1 MLSVVKVNANV
12 QEDRSFP
19 GMYAVRSLAMKYSR
33 VAWTHMSAA
42 ASCMCVLSCRKFLL
56 ANLCTSTLRLH
67 SKAVEYSLPYT
78 PPHAWVSRRGSGISG
93 GGGVTRIPAL
103 PTDCN
108 NNDLQEKGKILSQT
122 CAWNSFNP
130 ARQPNFYNTKYQ
142 VPGKRSGNYVYA
154 VQQFLGFRSNR
165 VGIGVRVGVYLE

>member
-1 MLSVVKVNANV
+1 MAEWSHGSKGMGGGGVLSVVKVNANV

-78 PPHAWVSRRGSGISG
+78 PPMPGSRKGAVGSREG
-93 GGGVTRIPAL
+93 GGLRASL
-103 PTDCN
+103 RY
-108 NNDLQEKGKILSQT
+108 LQTATIMTFRKKEK
-122 CAWNSFNP
+122 F
-130 ARQPNFYNTKYQ
+130 
-142 VPGKRSGNYVYA
+142 
-154 VQQFLGFRSNR
+154 
-165 VGIGVRVGVYLE
+165 